1 MKKSIFTAIIII
13 TIIFFSSCKT
23 DIEEITT
30 PTFKL
35 TSFQKESINGI
46 YYCTATIKITN
57 IPEEYSIDGILY
69 ANDIIKLKH
78 NLPYNE
84 TLKYDYYKL
93 NDNKYYFNLFGKHK
107 GDIEFIIKWI
117 SKEDRNNYLIGWHL
131 TYGFDIKYQTLMIN
145 LNTSII

>member
-1 MKKSIFTAIIII
+1 MKKLISFIMLLLSL
-13 TIIFFSSCKT
+13 SSCSEDKNFQ
-23 DIEEITT
+23 EVNT

-35 TSFQKESINGI
+35 TSFQKESINGV

-78 NLPYNE
+78 NLSYNE
-84 TLKYDYYKL
+84 TLKNDYYKL

-131 TYGFDIKYQTLMIN
+131 TYGFGTNCQILMVN

>member
-1 MKKSIFTAIIII
+1 MKKI
-13 TIIFFSSCKT
+13 TIIMITILTLGFLSCQEE
-23 DIEEITT
+23 DIEVTT

-35 TSFQKESINGI
+35 TSFQKESINGV

-145 LNTSII
+145 LNTSIIQ

>member
-1 MKKSIFTAIIII
+1 MKKLISFILLLLSL
-13 TIIFFSSCKT
+13 SSCSEDKNFQ
-23 DIEEITT
+23 EVNT

-35 TSFQKESINGI
+35 TSFQKESINGV

-93 NDNKYYFNLFGKHK
+93 DDNKYYFNLFGKHK

>member
-1 MKKSIFTAIIII
+1 MKKLISFIMLLLSL
-13 TIIFFSSCKT
+13 FSCSEDKNFQ
-23 DIEEITT
+23 EVNT

-35 TSFQKESINGI
+35 TSFQKESINGV
-46 YYCTATIKITN
+46 YYYTATIKITN

-145 LNTSII
+145 LNTSIIQ